1 MLPRSR
7 LVLCG
12 TSFRRRSGRRQGC
25 TPGFQATSCRESG
38 HCALRDSVQTARL
51 RPFAKAS
58 CLVQVMLPGQLGEDS
73 VEAEVL
79 PQKRRSTFGS
89 RARCSRGLLSPA
101 GFRKEMLRAPW
112 ASVAAPQC
120 STKAVQK
127 EDRFSGFLRAA
138 PAKDPAGLGRLP
150 TRGIRR
156 RRHGN
161 GSAVC
166 PGPTGPSAAWED
178 VFGRTHE
185 YFRAAPVF

>member
-1 MLPRSR
+1 MPCRTPGINGS
-7 LVLCG
+7 
-12 TSFRRRSGRRQGC
+12 TSFAERRQQ
-25 TPGFQATSCRESG
+25 GFVPSRK
-38 HCALRDSVQTARL
+38 HR
-51 RPFAKAS
+51 AS
-58 CLVQVMLPGQLGEDS
+58 YKSRCPGQLGEDS

-112 ASVAAPQC
+112 ASVAAPRC

-185 YFRAAPVF
+185 YFRAAPVV